1 MSVLPVIAGREMGSM
16 FRLPAGW
23 VIMAL
28 YLLLSGIVFAGAILV
43 PGQPASMRA
52 FFALSGWLLMPVVP
66 AIGMRLFS
74 EEYRAGTIEPL
85 MTAPVDDW
93 SLVLGKYVGA
103 CGFLVAMLAP
113 TAVFPVTLWLL
124 ADPRPE
130 LGPILSGY
138 LSLIL
143 QGMLYLSIGLLAS
156 SLTSNQTLAF
166 LLTLFSI
173 LGMLLLSALGPQA
186 ADQFPPRG
194 AEIVRRILS
203 AVSIETRV
211 SDFARG
217 VIDPANIVFF
227 VGLTGFVL
235 TLGVV
240 SVQSR
245 RWR

>member
-1 MSVLPVIAGREMGSM
+1 MSTLPVIAGREMGSM

-23 VIMAL
+23 IIMAL

-43 PGQPASMRA
+43 PGQPASLRA

-66 AIGMRLFS
+66 AMAMRLFS
-74 EEYRAGTIEPL
+74 EEYKSGTIEPL

-93 SLVLGKYVGA
+93 SLVLGKFAGA

-113 TAVFPVTLWLL
+113 TAVFPVTLWIF
-124 ADPRPE
+124 ADPRPD
-130 LGPILSGY
+130 LGPVLSGY
-138 LSLIL
+138 LSLVL
-143 QGMLYLSIGLLAS
+143 QGMLYLAIGLLAS

-166 LLTLFSI
+166 LLTLFAI

-186 ADQFPPRG
+186 ADQLSARG
-194 AEIVRRILS
+194 AELVRRAVA
-203 AVSIETRV
+203 AVSIEARV

-217 VIDPANIVFF
+217 VLDPASVVFF
-227 VGLTGFVL
+227 LSLTAFVL
-235 TLGVV
+235 VLGVV